1 MSVCFIKDTL
11 LIVIIHLLRYGFGS
25 KELPKLVSILLFS
38 MMLS

>member
-1 MSVCFIKDTL
+1 MSVCSIKDTL
-11 LIVIIHLLRYGFGS
+11 LIIIHLLRYGFGS